1 MIASMNF
8 LYQDDH
14 MVKSAI
20 GSSDGNIYD
29 RVISKI
35 NSGAGNMG
43 KAEDWKEL
51 LDLRKGSQFSSAS
64 I

>member
-8 LYQDDH
+8 LYQEDH
-14 MVKSAI
+14 IVKSAI

-29 RVISKI
+29 RLISKI

-43 KAEDWKEL
+43 KAEDWR
-51 LDLRKGSQFSSAS
+51 DLWEARRGA
-64 I
+64 